1 MKKLLLIFSLFML
14 AGVKLLA
21 QQEDNDNSGNE
32 KIRDKMNQYIQERL
46 SLSKSEAEK
55 FSPVFLR
62 YFREWKTTLRE
73 SKGEPVILRQ
83 QKIVDLRLR
92 YRDQFKEIIGE
103 KRSNEVFDHQQHFIQ
118 GIKEIQRERRELNG
132 GERLRKNR

>member
-1 MKKLLLIFSLFML
+1 MKSVLIICSLFIL
-14 AGVKLLA
+14 AGTSLFA
-21 QQEDNDNSGNE
+21 QQDDKGNE
-32 KIRDKMNQYIQERL
+32 RIRDKMSQYIQERL

-62 YFREWKTTLRE
+62 YFRDWRVTLRE
-73 SKGEPVILRQ
+73 SKGEPSLLRQ
-83 QKIVDLRLR
+83 QKIVDLRVR

-118 GIKEIQRERRELNG
+118 GMKDLQRERLEKNG
-132 GERLRKNR
+132 GERPRKFR

>member
-1 MKKLLLIFSLFML
+1 MKRILIILSLFML
-14 AGVKLLA
+14 ASGKLIA
-21 QQEDNDNSGNE
+21 QDDDNGNE
-32 KIRDKMNQYIQERL
+32 RIRDKMSQYIQERL
-46 SLSKSEAEK
+46 NLSKTEAEK

-73 SKGEPVILRQ
+73 SKGEPVLLRQ

-103 KRSNEVFDHQQHFIQ
+103 KRSNEVFDHQQRFIQ
-118 GIKEIQRERRELNG
+118 GMRDLQRERLEKNG
-132 GERLRKNR
+132 GDRPRKFR

>member
-1 MKKLLLIFSLFML
+1 MKRLLIILGLFML
-14 AGVKLLA
+14 AGTSLFA
-21 QQEDNDNSGNE
+21 QQEDNDNGNE
-32 KIRDKMNQYIQERL
+32 KIRDKMSLYIQERL

-62 YFREWKTTLRE
+62 YFRDWRTTLRE
-73 SKGEPVILRQ
+73 TKGEPGLLRQ

-103 KRSNEVFDHQQHFIQ
+103 KRSNEVFDHQQRFIQ
-118 GIKEIQRERRELNG
+118 GMRDLQRERLKNG
-132 GERLRKNR
+132 GERPRKFR

>member
-1 MKKLLLIFSLFML
+1 MKSVLIIFSLFIL
-14 AGVKLLA
+14 AGTSLFA
-21 QQEDNDNSGNE
+21 QQDDKGNE
-32 KIRDKMNQYIQERL
+32 RIRDKMSQYIQERL

-62 YFREWKTTLRE
+62 YFRDWRVTLRE
-73 SKGEPVILRQ
+73 SKGEPSLLRQ
-83 QKIVDLRLR
+83 QKIVDLRVR

-118 GIKEIQRERRELNG
+118 GMKDLQRERLEKNG
-132 GERLRKNR
+132 GERPRKFR

>member
-1 MKKLLLIFSLFML
+1 ML
-14 AGVKLLA
+14 ASVKLIA
-21 QQEDNDNSGNE
+21 QDDDNGNE
-32 KIRDKMNQYIQERL
+32 RIRDKMSQYIQERL
-46 SLSKSEAEK
+46 NLSKTEAEK

-73 SKGEPVILRQ
+73 SKGEPVLLRQ

-103 KRSNEVFDHQQHFIQ
+103 KRSNEVFDHQQRFIQ
-118 GIKEIQRERRELNG
+118 GMRDLQRERLEKNG
-132 GERLRKNR
+132 GERPRKFR

>member
-1 MKKLLLIFSLFML
+1 MKRILIILSLFML
-14 AGVKLLA
+14 ASAKLIA
-21 QQEDNDNSGNE
+21 QDDDNGNE
-32 KIRDKMNQYIQERL
+32 RIRDKMSQYIQERL
-46 SLSKSEAEK
+46 NLSKSEAEK

-73 SKGEPVILRQ
+73 SKGEPVLLRQ

-103 KRSNEVFDHQQHFIQ
+103 KRSNEVFDHQQRFIQ
-118 GIKEIQRERRELNG
+118 GMRDLQRERLEKNG
-132 GERLRKNR
+132 GDRPRKFR

>member
-1 MKKLLLIFSLFML
+1 ML
-14 AGVKLLA
+14 AGIKLFA
-21 QQEDNDNSGNE
+21 QQDDNNNGNE

-62 YFREWKTTLRE
+62 YFREWRTTLRE
-73 SKGEPVILRQ
+73 SKGEPVLLRQ
-83 QKIVDLRLR
+83 QKIVDLRLH

-103 KRSNEVFDHQQHFIQ
+103 KRSNEVFDHQQHFIKGMRDLQ
-118 GIKEIQRERRELNG
+118 QERLQNNG
-132 GERLRKNR
+132 GDRSRKFR

>member
-1 MKKLLLIFSLFML
+1 MKRILVILSLFML
-14 AGVKLLA
+14 ASVKLIA
-21 QQEDNDNSGNE
+21 QDDDNGNE
-32 KIRDKMNQYIQERL
+32 RIRDKMSQYIQERL
-46 SLSKSEAEK
+46 NLSKTEAEK

-73 SKGEPVILRQ
+73 SKGEPVLLRQ

-103 KRSNEVFDHQQHFIQ
+103 KRSNEVFDHQQRFIQ
-118 GIKEIQRERRELNG
+118 GMRDLQRERLEKNG
-132 GERLRKNR
+132 GERPRKFR

>member
-1 MKKLLLIFSLFML
+1 MKRFLVILSLFIL
-14 AGVKLLA
+14 ASVKLFA
-21 QQEDNDNSGNE
+21 QDDDNGSE
-32 KIRDKMNQYIQERL
+32 RIRDKMSQYIQERL

-73 SKGEPVILRQ
+73 SKGEPVLLRQ

-103 KRSNEVFDHQQHFIQ
+103 KRSNEVFDHQQRFIQ
-118 GIKEIQRERRELNG
+118 GIRDLQRERLEKNG
-132 GERLRKNR
+132 GERPRKFR

>member
-1 MKKLLLIFSLFML
+1 MKRILVILSLFML
-14 AGVKLLA
+14 ASVKLIA
-21 QQEDNDNSGNE
+21 QDDDNGNE
-32 KIRDKMNQYIQERL
+32 RIRDKMSQYIQERL
-46 SLSKSEAEK
+46 NLSKSEAEK

-73 SKGEPVILRQ
+73 SKGEPVLLRQ

-103 KRSNEVFDHQQHFIQ
+103 KRSNEVFDHQQRFIQ
-118 GIKEIQRERRELNG
+118 GMRDLQRERLEKNG
-132 GERLRKNR
+132 GDRPRKFR